1 MVKTGT
7 CNWRWDM
14 SAVRFINT
22 SKSKQDVIWNLFLHS
37 SLNYC
42 CRAVVADV
50 LYVHSFCC
58 CCYSSSS
65 CSFLLLLLLFFFFFF
80 FFFFIYLSCLFIL
93 LLFRLLLL
101 LLLCVS
107 FLFSSCS
114 FLFFVPLI
122 LLLFLLLLPLLL
134 VHSSSFSPASFLLV
148 ISLMVT
154 TLLPELTAL
163 LVGGGRIEKG
173 DRTVKTKSAAIIHVT
188 TGHSSLLKYVMR
200 FSK

>member
-22 SKSKQDVIWNLFLHS
+22 SKSKQDVIWNMFLHS

-65 CSFLLLLLLFFFFFF
+65 CSFLLLLL
-80 FFFFIYLSCLFIL
+80 
-93 LLFRLLLL
+93 
-101 LLLCVS
+101 
-107 FLFSSCS
+107 
-114 FLFFVPLI
+114 
-122 LLLFLLLLPLLL
+122 FLLLYLPLLL